1 MKIFLVL
8 MLISLQNIFSETLVL
23 KDSTVIKMTLK
34 SQDVDTL
41 TYTLKGK
48 EYKVPKNKIRRVVYA
63 KTPELE
69 DKIAKEELLKMK
81 QEKASKKPA
90 KTPEEEQEDN
100 RLLNEEIARAIE
112 EQKRQELLN
121 LSFEERI
128 KRLEQEVSNLNIAA
142 GGNAVTKISEIEKE
156 IADLKTRTR
165 RIERFLEIDED
176 IEDYYSKPRSMWS
189 IVWRSALV
197 PGWGLSY
204 GREGVFSS
212 IYSPLFFVSLLG
224 GAGFKASTKSLDKA
238 LDDKFLNDFI
248 IQPIVTSTLASSPT
262 YTSVNPTIV
271 TDVNNIQNSS
281 SSIKLFKYLQSRET
295 YESQVAN
302 SEKLFTFAI
311 GVYAVQLIHSAIYG
325 YFWAQRTPVKFWEE
339 KNSGWKFQISPL
351 VRKNQV
357 IDTQSYQMELGYRFQ
372 F

>member
-197 PGWGLSY
+197 PGWGLS
-204 GREGVFSS
+204 GRKTVTIFHTAW
-212 IYSPLFFVSLLG
+212 LTCLL
-224 GAGFKASTKSLDKA
+224 AK
-238 LDDKFLNDFI
+238 
-248 IQPIVTSTLASSPT
+248 
-262 YTSVNPTIV
+262 
-271 TDVNNIQNSS
+271 
-281 SSIKLFKYLQSRET
+281 
-295 YESQVAN
+295 
-302 SEKLFTFAI
+302 
-311 GVYAVQLIHSAIYG
+311 
-325 YFWAQRTPVKFWEE
+325 
-339 KNSGWKFQISPL
+339 
-351 VRKNQV
+351 
-357 IDTQSYQMELGYRFQ
+357 
-372 F
+372 